1 MSRLRSLAVLAAFS
15 LVAVAAG
22 SAAHDLTGR
31 WTLAVITEN
40 GTGYPTVDIT
50 QTGDSVHGTYTSNA
64 MGTRSIYGT
73 VQNDTLRFVLSSAMG
88 GEGVVLTYIARI
100 VTPDSLN
107 GIVDFGGM
115 GSAQL
120 TGQRQR
126 R

>member
-1 MSRLRSLAVLAAFS
+1 MSRFRSIAVLAAFS
-15 LVAVAAG
+15 IAAVAAG
-22 SAAHDLTGR
+22 VATHDLTGR
-31 WTLAVITEN
+31 WTLAVVTEN
-40 GTGYPTVDIT
+40 GTGYPTVDLT

-64 MGTRSIYGT
+64 MGSRTLRGT
-73 VQNDTLRFVLSSAMG
+73 VERDTLRFVLSSSMG

-120 TGQRQR
+120 TGQRVR